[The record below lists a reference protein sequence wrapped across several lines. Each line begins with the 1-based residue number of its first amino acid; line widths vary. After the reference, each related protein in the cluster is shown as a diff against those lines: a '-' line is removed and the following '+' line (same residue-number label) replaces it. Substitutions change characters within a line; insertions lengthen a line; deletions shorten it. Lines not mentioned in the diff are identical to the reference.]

1 MHTRSWEVF
10 WCTVYGRIEKRGDF
24 FLHLGELLLRCF
36 LVGITKT
43 YEVIPNHTLNVVKE
57 VFVKEKMTPIVA
69 KVLPDEKDRF
79 FEVTESIGTTP
90 SNAIRMF
97 ISAFNRAGTFP
108 FEIVSAEGGGRSIR
122 HAS

>member
-1 MHTRSWEVF
+1 M
-10 WCTVYGRIEKRGDF
+10 
-24 FLHLGELLLRCF
+24 
-36 LVGITKT
+36 
-43 YEVIPNHTLNVVKE
+43 
-57 VFVKEKMTPIVA
+57 KEKMTPIVA

-108 FEIVSAEGGGRSIR
+108 FEIVAANAEVRATPASDGRGS
-122 HAS
+122 HAG

>member
-1 MHTRSWEVF
+1 MPQ
-10 WCTVYGRIEKRGDF
+10 
-24 FLHLGELLLRCF
+24 
-36 LVGITKT
+36 GITKT
-43 YEVIPNHTLNVVKE
+43 YKVIPQTQQTE
-57 VFVKEKMTPIVA
+57 AFVKEKMTPIVA

-108 FEIVSAEGGGRSIR
+108 FEIVAADAGVRAGAVADRR
-122 HAS
+122 AADR